1 MKILNQFLRTSLAA
15 SVIVVTSAVAALGQT
30 PRGCGMK
37 GMQSPIYDTKTEM
50 TISGVVQE
58 VKEVPGPGRSNGL
71 HLVLKGD
78 AASYE
83 VHVGP
88 RWYLSQKKYTFAK
101 GEQIE
106 VTGSKVTCQGSDVV
120 VARQVKKDGNA
131 WMLRDEKGIPL
142 WSRRKN
148 S

>member
-1 MKILNQFLRTSLAA
+1 MKILNQLPKVSLVAT
-15 SVIVVTSAVAALGQT
+15 VIVVTSAVAALGQT
-30 PRGCGMK
+30 PRGCGAK

-78 AASYE
+78 AATYE

-88 RWYLSQKKYTFAK
+88 TWYLSQKKYTFAK

-120 VARQVKKDGNA
+120 VARQVKKDRNA
-131 WMLRDEKGIPL
+131 WMLRDEKGVPL